1 MVIDAKN
8 NLNNRPLTY
17 SDSDGGEEKVLT
29 VNILMCGQNAHN
41 IEREQ
46 DEEKT
51 SALNKPLRLAKN
63 HA

>member
-8 NLNNRPLTY
+8 NLNRPLTY

-51 SALNKPLRLAKN
+51 SALRLAKN